1 MKYKYI
7 IDYGHGLN
15 TPGKRSPKL
24 WGHVFETSGTD
35 QFIEYYFNRSVFQWV
50 MEMARAEGLDVATY
64 ERTREDVPIADR
76 RRRINALVDSDQCCL
91 ISIHANAAPGR
102 GWSTAHGAVVLQ
114 HPANVTPRGDF
125 MASRL
130 LHHGQSILGICSR
143 RGSRQQAVGVCRVKC
158 PAVLYEAGFFT
169 HQEQAKLLDS
179 ETSAIACII
188 VSAMIDTE
196 NKTGGS
202 PTTEG

>member
-15 TPGKRSPKL
+15 TNGKRSPRL
-24 WGHVFETSGTD
+24 PGHIFETSGTD
-35 QFIEYYFNRSVFQWV
+35 QFIEYDFNCAVFQWV

-64 ERTREDVPIADR
+64 ERTEIDVPIAER
-76 RRRINALVDSDQCCL
+76 RRLINALVDGPDCCM
-91 ISIHANAAPGR
+91 ISIHANAAPGT

-114 HPANVTPRGDF
+114 HPQNVTKRGDF
-125 MASRL
+125 VASRL

-143 RGSRQQAVGVCRVKC
+143 RGSRQQAVGVCRVRC

-169 HQEQAKLLDS
+169 HQEQAKLLDR
-179 ETSAIACII
+179 ETMAIACII
-188 VSAMIDTE
+188 VSAMIDLET
-196 NKTGGS
+196 KTGDR